1 MASRSYNR
9 YSYTGHEK
17 GLENYSRDQLRS
29 IAISHGIKLSF
40 IIEKKFS
47 KNQLIEVIKGNKQYQ
62 SSKPTLTQSSRV
74 AVLKK
79 NIQGMVNPDQIM
91 KEIIKI
97 FKEVHSTAIPGYYY
111 TYIYDPITK
120 GPYDQFPLIA
130 MIDRVENGYRG
141 LNFHWNRLR
150 NYADIGVVGNL
161 MVIHND
167 EIEEMKKINY
177 SKFLHK

>member
-17 GLENYSRDQLRS
+17 SLGSYSRDQLRS

-47 KNQLIEVIKGNKQYQ
+47 KNQLIDAIKENKQYQ
-62 SSKPTLTQSSRV
+62 SSKPSLTQSSRV
-74 AVLKK
+74 AILKK
-79 NIQGMVNPDQIM
+79 NIQGMVSPDQIM
-91 KEIIKI
+91 KEIMKI

-130 MIDRVENGYRG
+130 MIDRSGNGYRG
-141 LNFHWNRLR
+141 LNFHWNKLR
-150 NYADIGVVGNL
+150 NYVDIGVVGNL
-161 MVIHND
+161 MVVHND